1 MGKISELLK
10 GKNETPND
18 INEADIKKLIQDL
31 IDTPSSDENDD
42 QGKFVQLLKGLAFS
56 DDPESDKFMKKLMDM
71 VSDKNFGGMTEKTT
85 EE

>member
-10 GKNETPND
+10 GKEEAPV
-18 INEADIKKLIQDL
+18 INEADVKKLIQDL

-56 DDPESDKFMKKLMDM
+56 DDPESDTFMKKLMDM
-71 VSDKNFGGMTEKTT
+71 VSDKNFGGMTESI